1 MWRRLRNTFMAGVVT
16 LTPVGLSIWVL
27 VGVFNWLDRVLG
39 QFIQALLHRAGLP
52 YIPGLGFILLVLLI
66 LLVGAL
72 TKHYLGLQ
80 LLRLGKRLVERIPF
94 LSKLTRAVRQILDS
108 FVSSKSE
115 LFRQALLVEYPRSG
129 IWSIGF
135 LTRRA
140 GGEIRERLRGP
151 QDNRL
156 LSVFIPTTPN
166 PTSGMLV
173 YVPEDEVILLDM
185 PVEEAVKLVM
195 SGGAL
200 VQQCS
205 DEERARRLAE
215 QQSPGQI

>member
-1 MWRRLRNTFMAGVVT
+1 MWRRLRNTFMAGVIT
-16 LTPVGLSIWVL
+16 LTPVGLSVWVL

-39 QFIQALLHRAGLP
+39 QFIQAYLHQLGLP
-52 YIPGLGFILLVLLI
+52 YIPGLGFILLLVLI
-66 LLVGAL
+66 LVVGAL
-72 TKHYLGLQ
+72 TKHVLGLQ
-80 LLRLGKRLVERIPF
+80 LLRIGQRLVERIPF

-115 LFRQALLVEYPRSG
+115 LFRQAVLVEYPRPG

-140 GGEIRERLRGP
+140 GGEIRERLRGE
-151 QDNRL
+151 QDNRM
-156 LSVFIPTTPN
+156 LSIFIPTTPN

-173 YVPEDEVILLDM
+173 YVPEDDVIQLDM

-200 VQQCS
+200 VQQTS
-205 DEERARRLAE
+205 AEERAQRLAG

>member
-27 VGVFNWLDRVLG
+27 VGVFKWLDSVLG
-39 QFIQALLHRAGLP
+39 SIIQSMLHRAHLP
-52 YIPGLGFILLVLLI
+52 YIPGLGFILLILLI

-80 LLRLGKRLVERIPF
+80 VLRVGKSLVERIPF

-115 LFRQALLVEYPRSG
+115 LFRQAVLVEYPRPG

-151 QDNRL
+151 LDNRL
-156 LSVFIPTTPN
+156 LSIFIPTTPN

-173 YVPEDEVILLDM
+173 YVPEDEVIQLDM
-185 PVEEAVKLVM
+185 PVEDAVKLVM

-200 VQQCS
+200 VQQVS
-205 DEERARRLAE
+205 EEERARRLAE